1 VRVALAGFSET
12 EELVFFGG
20 RENMTDLRREIHLLI
35 TIAKLDAQLSACRNE
50 SGQLPEKVEKIDRNL
65 TAIEKA
71 VSEASTHLE
80 AIKKER
86 RLLEQKLQ
94 DSTEKVKKLKVQ
106 LMEIKT
112 NKEYQAML
120 HEIGHSEETIDQ
132 NEERLLMLMDELDQ
146 QGLETGGFTKQKDEE
161 KKQLSAEKADLE
173 TRISYLGEE
182 VKRLEGEKPKI
193 LAELDPQIKKR
204 YDRILA
210 KLHDFGVTHV
220 VDDVCQGCHSRIP
233 PQAALE
239 VKKNDQIIACQA
251 CGRILVHYPT

>member
-1 VRVALAGFSET
+1 
-12 EELVFFGG
+12 
-20 RENMTDLRREIHLLI
+20 MTDLRRELHLLI
-35 TIAKLDAQLSACRNE
+35 TIAKLDAQLNACRNE
-50 SGQLPEKVEKIDRNL
+50 SGQLPEKIEKIDRNVK
-65 TAIEKA
+65 AIEKA
-71 VSEASTHLE
+71 VSEASAHLE

-94 DSTEKVKKLKVQ
+94 DSAEKVKKLKVQ

-120 HEIGHSEETIDQ
+120 HEIGHTEKDIDE

-161 KKQLSAEKADLE
+161 RQRLSAERASLE
-173 TRISYLGEE
+173 ARLQHLGEDT
-182 VKRLEGEKPKI
+182 KRLEGEKPKI
-193 LAELDPQIKKR
+193 LAELDPQIKRR

-210 KLHDFGVTHV
+210 KLHDFAVTHV

-239 VKKNDQIIACQA
+239 VKRNDQIIACQA

>member
-1 VRVALAGFSET
+1 L
-12 EELVFFGG
+12 GG
-20 RENMTDLRREIHLLI
+20 RDDMTDMRREIHLLI
-35 TIAKLDAQLSACRNE
+35 TIAKLDAQLNACRNE
-50 SGQLPEKVEKIDRNL
+50 LAQLPAKVEKIARDL
-65 TAIEKA
+65 TAVDKA
-71 VSEASTHLE
+71 VGEAGSHLE
-80 AIKKER
+80 SMKKEKR
-86 RLLEQKLQ
+86 TLEQKVQ

-120 HEIGHSEETIDQ
+120 HEIGHMEKDIDDH
-132 NEERLLMLMDELDQ
+132 EERLLMLMDELEQ
-146 QGLETGGFTKQKDEE
+146 QGLETGGFTKKKDEE
-161 KKQLSAEKADLE
+161 QKQLAAEKAGLE
-173 TRISYLGEE
+173 TRLSHLEGEM
-182 VKRLEGEKPKI
+182 KRLEGEKPKI

-210 KLHDFGVTHV
+210 KLHDFAVTHV

-233 PQAALE
+233 PQAVLE